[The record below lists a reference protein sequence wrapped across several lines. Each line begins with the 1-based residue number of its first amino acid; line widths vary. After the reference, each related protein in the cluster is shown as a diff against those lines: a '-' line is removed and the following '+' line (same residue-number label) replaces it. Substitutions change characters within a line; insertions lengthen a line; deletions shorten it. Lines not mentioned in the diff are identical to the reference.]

1 MHQGLSTL
9 LVSHGSEGVDEAM
22 AQLAQ
27 RLSRAGLD
35 AAHLVLAGVCGA
47 GEIAL
52 QLAFGPNALACAGI
66 LACGNMVLP
75 LAPLARNAATSGTRL
90 RLIWEADDPLLCAA
104 ALGGLL
110 RCFRE
115 TGLAAQGSVLGPETR
130 ASSDVH
136 DSVDAGC
143 DPSPALVR
151 LGRAYLAELV
161 AVALGSTLAASGAGA
176 ATIGGDPG
184 RVP

>member
-1 MHQGLSTL
+1 
-9 LVSHGSEGVDEAM
+9 M
-22 AQLAQ
+22 AQLVQ
-27 RLSRAGLD
+27 KLSQAGLG
-35 AAHLVLAGVCGA
+35 AANLVLAGVCGA

-52 QLAFGPNALACAGI
+52 QLAFGSNALACAGI
-66 LACGNMVLP
+66 LACGDMLLP
-75 LAPLARNAATSGTRL
+75 LAPLARNPAASGTRL

-110 RCFRE
+110 RCFRT
-115 TGLAAQGSVLGPETR
+115 TGLDAQGSVLGPETR
-130 ASSDVH
+130 ASSDVQ

-176 ATIGGDPG
+176 AVTLARVRSHDQTMPG
-184 RVP
+184 SV